1 MSLIAPQDSA
11 FLLGETAAQP
21 THVAGLAVYELPPG
35 ARPDYVSRLYHE
47 MLTHTEIHPRLRQ
60 RPADPV
66 GSVGNVRCTGEHDTA
81 REYPARLGALPRPGR
96 VRELLELVSRLH
108 GQMLDRHHP
117 LWEFYLTKGSRA
129 AASPPTTRSITRS
142 TTAMPAGTG
151 SDEIRVRVG
160 EVWTL

>member
-1 MSLIAPQDSA
+1 MSLIAPQDAA

-35 ARPDYVSRLYHE
+35 TDPDYVSLLYHE
-47 MLTHTEIHPRLRQ
+47 LLTHTAIHPRLRR

-66 GSVGNVRCTGEHDTA
+66 GRIGNVWWSEEHDLDL
-81 REYPARLGALPRPGR
+81 EYHVRLAALPRPGR
-96 VRELLELVSRLH
+96 VRALLELVSRLH
-108 GQMLDRHHP
+108 GQTLDRHHP